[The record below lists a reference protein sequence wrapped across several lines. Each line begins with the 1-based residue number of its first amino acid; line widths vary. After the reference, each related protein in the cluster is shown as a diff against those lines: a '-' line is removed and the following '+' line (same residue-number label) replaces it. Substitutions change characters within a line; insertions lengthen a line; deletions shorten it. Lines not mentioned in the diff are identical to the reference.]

1 MSDGNKSRKAD
12 GLWFRG
18 ISYEERAAEKRRM
31 LRVTAHELKEAA
43 ENLRTAGNTCVMG
56 TEAAMEGLDLVIDTL
71 A

>member
-18 ISYEERAAEKRRM
+18 ISYEERYEIKKRM
-31 LRVTAHELKEAA
+31 LNVTPKQLAEAA
-43 ENLRTAGNTCVMG
+43 QTLREYGNICVFG
-56 TEAAMEGLDLVIDTL
+56 SEAAMEGLDLAKDTL